1 VMLGYEIQALVEMTG
16 LDELI
21 IVECVQ
27 REVIHV
33 KTVEAGRLL
42 LGDSDLA
49 RLRRVRRLMTDF
61 DIGLDAV
68 ELMLELQDEIARLR
82 GRTAESGGT

>member
-1 VMLGYEIQALVEMTG
+1 MAGYEVQVLVEMTG

-27 REVIHV
+27 REVIHALAA
-33 KTVEAGRLL
+33 ESGQLQL
-42 LGDSDLA
+42 EEPDIA
-49 RLRRVRRLMTDF
+49 RLRRIHRLMTDF

-68 ELMLELQDEIARLR
+68 ELILELQDEIARLR
-82 GRTAESGGT
+82 GRTAESSGT

>member
-1 VMLGYEIQALVEMTG
+1 MPGYEIQVLVEITG
-16 LDELI
+16 LDEFI

-27 REVIHV
+27 REVIHAR
-33 KTVEAGRLL
+33 TAEAGRLL
-42 LGDSDLA
+42 LDESDLA

-68 ELMLELQDEIARLR
+68 ELILELRDEIGRLR
-82 GRTAESGGT
+82 GGSPESSGI

>member
-1 VMLGYEIQALVEMTG
+1 MAGYEVQVLVEMTG

-27 REVIHV
+27 REVIHAR
-33 KTVEAGRLL
+33 TAESGQLQL
-42 LGDSDLA
+42 EEPDIA
-49 RLRRVRRLMTDF
+49 RLRRIHRLMTDF

-68 ELMLELQDEIARLR
+68 ELILELQDEIARLR
-82 GRTAESGGT
+82 GRTAESSGT

>member
-1 VMLGYEIQALVEMTG
+1 MAGYEVQVLVEMTG

-27 REVIHV
+27 REVIHARA
-33 KTVEAGRLL
+33 VEAGQLL
-42 LGDSDLA
+42 LEDSDIA
-49 RLRRVRRLMTDF
+49 RLRRIHRLMTDF

-68 ELMLELQDEIARLR
+68 ELILELQDEIARLR
-82 GRTAESGGT
+82 GQTTESSGT

>member
-1 VMLGYEIQALVEMTG
+1 MPGYDIQVLVEMTG
-16 LDELI
+16 LDELV

-27 REVIHV
+27 REVIHAR
-33 KTVEAGRLL
+33 TAEAGRLSL
-42 LGDSDLA
+42 EDSDLA

-68 ELMLELQDEIARLR
+68 ELILELQDEIARLR
-82 GRTAESGGT
+82 GGSPESSGI

>member
-1 VMLGYEIQALVEMTG
+1 MPGYEIQVLVEMTG

-27 REVIHV
+27 REVIHA
-33 KTVEAGRLL
+33 KTAEAGRLL
-42 LGDSDLA
+42 LDDSDLA

-68 ELMLELQDEIARLR
+68 ELILELQDEIARLR
-82 GRTAESGGT
+82 GGSPESSGI

>member
-1 VMLGYEIQALVEMTG
+1 MPGYEVQVLVEMTG
-16 LDELI
+16 LDEII

-27 REVIHV
+27 REVIHAR
-33 KTVEAGRLL
+33 TAEAGRLL
-42 LGDSDLA
+42 LDDSDLA

-68 ELMLELQDEIARLR
+68 ELILELQDEIGRLR
-82 GRTAESGGT
+82 SGSPESSGI

>member
-1 VMLGYEIQALVEMTG
+1 MTGYEVRVLVELTG
-16 LDELI
+16 LDEQV

-33 KTVEAGRLL
+33 RTAEAGRLL
-42 LGDSDLA
+42 LDETEVA
-49 RLRRVRRLMTDF
+49 RLRRVRRLMEDF

-68 ELMLELQDEIARLR
+68 ELILELQDEIARLR
-82 GRTAESGGT
+82 GRTPESSGV

>member
-1 VMLGYEIQALVEMTG
+1 MPGYEIQVLVELTG
-16 LDELI
+16 LDEII

-27 REVIHV
+27 REVIHAR
-33 KTVEAGRLL
+33 TAEAGRLL
-42 LGDSDLA
+42 LDDSDLA

-68 ELMLELQDEIARLR
+68 ELILELQDEIARLK
-82 GRTAESGGT
+82 GRTPESGGI

>member
-1 VMLGYEIQALVEMTG
+1 MPGYDVQVLVEMTG

-33 KTVEAGRLL
+33 RTAEAGRLL
-42 LGDSDLA
+42 LEDSDIA
-49 RLRRVRRLMTDF
+49 RLRRIHRLMTDF
-61 DIGLDAV
+61 GIGLDAV
-68 ELMLELQDEIARLR
+68 ELILELQDEIARLR
-82 GRTAESGGT
+82 GRTSESSGT

>member
-1 VMLGYEIQALVEMTG
+1 MPGYDIQVLVEMTG

-27 REVIHV
+27 REVIHAR
-33 KTVEAGRLL
+33 TAETGRLL
-42 LGDSDLA
+42 MDESDLA
-49 RLRRVRRLMTDF
+49 RLRRVRRLMADF

-68 ELMLELQDEIARLR
+68 ELILELQDEIARLR
-82 GRTAESGGT
+82 ARSPESGGI

>member
-1 VMLGYEIQALVEMTG
+1 MPGYDIELLVEITG

-27 REVIHV
+27 REVIHA
-33 KTVEAGRLL
+33 KTAEAGRLL
-42 LGDSDLA
+42 LDDTDIA
-49 RLRRVRRLMTDF
+49 RLRRIRRLMTDF

-68 ELMLELQDEIARLR
+68 ELILELQDEIARLR
-82 GRTAESGGT
+82 GRTPESSET

>member
-1 VMLGYEIQALVEMTG
+1 MPGYDIELLVEITG

-27 REVIHV
+27 REVVHA
-33 KTVEAGRLL
+33 KTAEAGRLL
-42 LGDSDLA
+42 LDDTDIA
-49 RLRRVRRLMTDF
+49 RLRRIRRLMTDF

-68 ELMLELQDEIARLR
+68 ELILELQDEIARLR
-82 GRTAESGGT
+82 GRTPESSET

>member
-1 VMLGYEIQALVEMTG
+1 MPGYEIQVLVELTG
-16 LDELI
+16 LDEFI

-27 REVIHV
+27 REVIHAR
-33 KTVEAGRLL
+33 TAEADRLL
-42 LGDSDLA
+42 LDDSDFA

-68 ELMLELQDEIARLR
+68 ELILELQDEIVRLK
-82 GRTAESGGT
+82 GPTPESGGI

>member
-1 VMLGYEIQALVEMTG
+1 MPGYEVQVLVELTG

-27 REVIHV
+27 REVIHA
-33 KTVEAGRLL
+33 KTAEAGRLL
-42 LGDSDLA
+42 LDDSDLA

-68 ELMLELQDEIARLR
+68 ELILELQDEIARLR
-82 GRTAESGGT
+82 GRSTESGGT

>member
-1 VMLGYEIQALVEMTG
+1 MPGYEIQVLVEMTG

-27 REVIHV
+27 REVVHAR
-33 KTVEAGRLL
+33 TAEAGRLFL
-42 LGDSDLA
+42 DDSDLA
-49 RLRRVRRLMTDF
+49 RLRRIHRLMTDF

-68 ELMLELQDEIARLR
+68 ELILSLQDEINRLR
-82 GRTAESGGT
+82 DGSPESRGT

>member
-1 VMLGYEIQALVEMTG
+1 MAGYEVQVLVEMTG

-27 REVIHV
+27 REVIHAR
-33 KTVEAGRLL
+33 TAASGQLQLEEP
-42 LGDSDLA
+42 DIA
-49 RLRRVRRLMTDF
+49 RLRRIHRLMTDF

-68 ELMLELQDEIARLR
+68 ELILELQDEIARLR
-82 GRTAESGGT
+82 GRTAESSGT